1 MEELQDFYDLVNEY
15 DIEVNPNYNISPR
28 SMIYGLGPGRVLLP
42 MYWGLVP
49 SWWRKTLKEVPS
61 THNARAETVHEKPMF
76 RASFQRRRCLIPA
89 NGFFEWT
96 GPKGEKQPWY
106 IHSSKN
112 KFLTFAGL
120 FDIWADPVSNDELLS
135 ATILVC
141 EANDFMSDIHHRM
154 PVILEQDQ
162 WDKWLNEPSSELL
175 KPCPDDWLNAHKVTT
190 RMSSG
195 RYQSEGAIKSI

>member
-1 MEELQDFYDLVNEY
+1 MKSQCFGQ
-15 DIEVNPNYNISPR
+15 R
-28 SMIYGLGPGRVLLP
+28 
-42 MYWGLVP
+42 
-49 SWWRKTLKEVPS
+49 
-61 THNARAETVHEKPMF
+61 
-76 RASFQRRRCLIPA
+76 FQRRRCLIPA

-96 GPKGEKQPWY
+96 GPKAEKQPWY
-106 IHSSKN
+106 IHSAKN

-162 WDKWLNEPSSELL
+162 WDTWLNEPRSELL
-175 KPCPDDWLNAHKVTT
+175 KPCPDDWLNAHKVTIK
-190 RMSSG
+190 MSSG
-195 RYQSEGAIKSI
+195 RYQGG